1 MELISIKRKS
11 PTNDFVSDLLDCL
24 NGYTPFT
31 FYAANDQC
39 VKQGMNQLGFQNL
52 LKRAIPFLFHTK
64 LGLASMTISSGLIGN
79 KNSC

>member
-11 PTNDFVSDLLDCL
+11 PTNNFVSDLLDCL

-39 VKQGMNQLGFQNL
+39 VKQRMNQLGFPEFIKEN
-52 LKRAIPFLFHTK
+52 
-64 LGLASMTISSGLIGN
+64 
-79 KNSC
+79 NSVFVPYEAGTGKYDDFFWSDWK